1 MVENRLMENLNRLG
15 FPLMEVVSDFDV
27 NETLADVVRNRDA
40 RLWEG
45 FPVLLANAAQNYSFD
60 LDQVLHKLSNKADKN
75 NFHVLMLASLAMYQF
90 HHLSFY
96 WANQFRQSLSEKDL
110 KQVKNMRNALYH
122 DQSLEFDKVSFEP
135 VRLKEMFKRYFEQ
148 NVEKTKQLRET
159 HDELSLEYSLSQVF
173 SPKQKELFKK
183 KLEGLP
189 LTKTEREYYSRTVR
203 KKVSALANPELH
215 RLAQKLLNY

>member
-1 MVENRLMENLNRLG
+1 MVENKLMEDLNRLG

-27 NETLADVVRNRDA
+27 NETLADVVRSQDT

-45 FPVLLANAAQNYSFD
+45 FPVLVANAAQDYSFD
-60 LDQVLHKLSNKADKN
+60 LNQVLHKLSNKADRKN
-75 NFHVLMLASLAMYQF
+75 LHVLMLVSLTMYKY

-96 WANQFRQSLSEKDL
+96 WAKQFEQSLSEKDL
-110 KQVKNMRNALYH
+110 EQLKSMRNALYH
-122 DQSLEFDKVSFEP
+122 DQSLGFEQMSLDS

-148 NVEKTKQLRET
+148 NVVKTKQLRET

-183 KLEGLP
+183 KLDGLP

>member
-1 MVENRLMENLNRLG
+1 MVENKLMENLNRLG

-27 NETLADVVRNRDA
+27 NETLADVVRSKDT

-45 FPVLLANAAQNYSFD
+45 FPVLLANAAQDYSVD
-60 LDQVLHKLSNKADKN
+60 LDQVLHKLSNKVDRKN
-75 NFHVLMLASLAMYQF
+75 LHILMLVSLAMYQY

-96 WANQFRQSLSEKDL
+96 WAKQFRQSLSEKDL
-110 KQVKNMRNALYH
+110 EQLKSMRNALYH
-122 DQSLEFDKVSFEP
+122 DQSLRFDQMSFDP

>member
-1 MVENRLMENLNRLG
+1 MVENKLMENLNRLG

-27 NETLADVVRNRDA
+27 NETLAEVVRSRDA

-45 FPVLLANAAQNYSFD
+45 FPVLLANAAQNHSFD
-60 LDQVLHKLSNKADKN
+60 LDLVLHKLSNKADRE
-75 NFHVLMLASLAMYQF
+75 NFHVLMLVSLAMYQF

-96 WANQFRQSLSEKDL
+96 WANQFRQSLSENDL
-110 KQVKNMRNALYH
+110 EQLKSMRNALYH
-122 DQSLEFDKVSFEP
+122 DQSLEFGQVSFEP

>member
-1 MVENRLMENLNRLG
+1 MVENKLMENLNRLG

-27 NETLADVVRNRDA
+27 NETLAEVVRSRDV

-45 FPVLLANAAQNYSFD
+45 FPVLVANAAQTYSFD
-60 LDQVLHKLSNKADKN
+60 LGQVLDKFSNKEEKEN
-75 NFHVLMLASLAMYQF
+75 LHVLMLLSLAMYQY

-96 WANQFRQSLSEKDL
+96 WANQFHKSLSDKDL
-110 KQVKNMRNALYH
+110 KQVKSLRNALYH
-122 DQSLEFDKVSFEP
+122 DQSLEFGQVSFDP
-135 VRLKEMFKRYFEQ
+135 VRLKDMFKRYFEQ

>member
-1 MVENRLMENLNRLG
+1 MVENKLMENLNRLG

-27 NETLADVVRNRDA
+27 SETLADVVRSRDA

-60 LDQVLHKLSNKADKN
+60 LDQLLHKLSNKADIEN
-75 NFHVLMLASLAMYQF
+75 LHVLMLVSLAMYKF

-96 WANQFRQSLSEKDL
+96 WADQYRQSLSEQDL
-110 KQVKNMRNALYH
+110 KYVKSMRNALHH
-122 DQSLEFDKVSFEP
+122 DQSLEFGQVSFDP

-148 NVEKTKQLRET
+148 NVDKTKQLRET

>member
-1 MVENRLMENLNRLG
+1 MVENKLMENLNRLG

-27 NETLADVVRNRDA
+27 NETLAEVVRIEDT

-60 LDQVLHKLSNKADKN
+60 LDQVLHKLSNKADRE
-75 NFHVLMLASLAMYQF
+75 NFHVLMLVSLAMYQY

-96 WANQFRQSLSEKDL
+96 WANQFGQKLSEDDL
-110 KQVKNMRNALYH
+110 EQLKHMRNALSH
-122 DQSLEFDKVSFEP
+122 DQTLESGQVSFDP
-135 VRLKEMFKRYFEQ
+135 VRLKEMFKRYFEE
-148 NVEKTKQLRET
+148 NVEKTKKLRET